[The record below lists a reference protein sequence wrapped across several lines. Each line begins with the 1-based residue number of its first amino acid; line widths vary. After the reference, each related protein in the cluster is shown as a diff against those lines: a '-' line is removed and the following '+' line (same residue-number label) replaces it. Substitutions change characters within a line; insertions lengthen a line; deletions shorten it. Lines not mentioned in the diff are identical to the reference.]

1 MTGRAPST
9 SPRPP
14 LHRSRRGQIG
24 GGLVLLPLAL
34 ALGCIGNPN
43 QGTSGG
49 DGTPIA
55 SAPPSLPPIS
65 LRLTDDEAIARAP
78 VQLTASDGT
87 GLRLVSMKA
96 RGVVDAPLAFTELHL
111 TFENPTDRQIEGR
124 FEIEMPPHA
133 AISRFSMKVHGSW
146 QEGEVVERQAARVAY
161 EDFLHRK
168 QDPALLENNAG
179 NSFSARVFPIAP
191 RERKELIVSY
201 SQELPSSA
209 EPYRLMLRGLPEL
222 DELDARILVRESDP
236 AKASNIGG
244 AATNTRVV
252 EVKKSKYTPDRD
264 LSVSPDE
271 SKAVRAKTIGLRH
284 ENLAVARIAPAGEIP
299 PAPVEAVTLLFDTS
313 ASRALGF
320 DRQIRR
326 MKAVIDELRERSGD
340 FDLRIICFDQASA
353 EVYRGKASAL
363 GQAHLDSIV
372 TRRALGASDLER
384 ALRSVA
390 SDPAGSSRL
399 IVFSDG
405 ITTAGSGELS
415 RLGEATKALAEA
427 GFSRADAVVDG
438 GIQDTS
444 TLKAVTTA
452 DLPDDGV
459 VIDARLPTPTI
470 AHKLS
475 SKTLPPIKVSVP
487 GSEWVWPETI
497 EGAQPGD
504 EVLVYADLP
513 PAQAMK
519 VVLAGESTIES
530 TVDTIPAERPLLE
543 RAWVRARIDRLQDQ
557 RSRLAEGDRDMRDAL
572 KKSIIELSTKHRVL
586 SDFTALLVLES
597 DWDYRRFNIDRTAL
611 VDILSVGPEGITLDG
626 RTTKHEMPALPTP
639 QPVVVEP
646 PTSKPMLAQRSRDT
660 IANSPAPQAPGDAIP
675 RDAIPQIARNFDPE
689 MASRQAGLLGAM
701 AQDSGHFLASPHGGA
716 FAVGN
721 DDEDV
726 WGGLTGSQVGEAY
739 GVGGLGLVGTGRG
752 GGGVGM
758 EESESSEKKESG
770 EGTIALGN
778 TGLIGKGGGGGTGS
792 GYGRGS
798 GAGFGGRGRRVPMVR
813 QGKANVQGS
822 LDKDII
828 RRIIRAH
835 INEVRHCYN
844 TGLVKNPAL
853 NGRISINFTID
864 PAGKVPNAVVQESTL
879 ADAGVGTCIA
889 RSVRR
894 WKFPKPPGGGIVRVT
909 YPFSLAA
916 DGPMPPLVEAPPLTP
931 EQIAA
936 MEAERVRQA
945 KEAEQW
951 RIEAEQRRIEAEAE
965 EKRRAAERAEEAAEL
980 ARTQGSP
987 YLGKSFDIAKLITD
1001 GDLKGAMSLAIE
1013 WRDGNPGDVL
1023 ALVAMGEAA
1032 EAAGDLETAARAYGS
1047 LIDLFPS
1054 RADIRRYAGNRLD
1067 RLGEAGVAL
1076 AVDTYEKAALSRPDH
1091 PASHRLYAIALT
1103 KAGRYNDA
1111 WEAILAGRG
1120 RDYPSGR
1127 FAGVSKIFD
1136 DDAALIA
1143 AAWIGA
1149 KPDEAAKVRGLA
1161 EAAGVTVASG
1171 PSTHFVISW
1180 ETDANDVDFH
1190 VHDGKGSHA
1199 YYGARTLPSGGE
1211 LYADVT
1217 TGYGPESFT
1226 IDGKAAAYPYRME
1239 AHYYSRGPM
1248 GYGMGKLQLI
1258 QHDGK
1263 GGLRFDERPFLI
1275 MKDGAFVPLGTL
1287 DKPL

>member
-1 MTGRAPST
+1 MPGRAPST
-9 SPRPP
+9 SPRPLQNRP
-14 LHRSRRGQIG
+14 LLKRRRPGPAGG
-24 GGLVLLPLAL
+24 GGLILLPLAL
-34 ALGCIGNPN
+34 AFGCISNPTPD
-43 QGTSGG
+43 QSTTGA
-49 DGTPIA
+49 DGTIA
-55 SAPPSLPPIS
+55 SPPPSLPPIS

-133 AISRFSMKVHGSW
+133 AISRFSMKVHGRW

-222 DELDARILVRESDP
+222 DELDARILVREGDP
-236 AKASNIGG
+236 GKASNIGG

-271 SKAVRAKTIGLRH
+271 GEAVRAKTLGLRH
-284 ENLAVARIAPAGEIP
+284 ENLAVARIAPAGTMP
-299 PAPVEAVTLLFDTS
+299 PAPLEAVTLLFDTS

-326 MKAVIDELRERSGD
+326 MKAVLDELRERNGD
-340 FDLRIICFDQASA
+340 FDLRIICFDQTSA

-363 GQAHLDSIV
+363 GQAHLDNIV
-372 TRRALGASDLER
+372 TRRALGASDLEK
-384 ALRSVA
+384 ALLSVA
-390 SDPAGSSRL
+390 SDAAGSSRL

-415 RLGEATKALAEA
+415 RLSEATKALAEA
-427 GFSRADAVVDG
+427 GFKRADAVVDG

-470 AHKLS
+470 GHKLS

-519 VVLAGESTIES
+519 VLLQGESTSESTES

-543 RAWVRARIDRLQDQ
+543 RAWVRARIERLQDQ
-557 RSRLAEGDRDMRDAL
+557 RSRLPEGDRDMRDAI
-572 KKSIIELSTKHRVL
+572 KSSIIDLSTKHRVL

-611 VDILSVGPEGITLDG
+611 VDILSVGPDGITRDG
-626 RTTKHEMPALPTP
+626 RRMRVEKSTLATP
-639 QPVVVEP
+639 QPDVTP
-646 PTSKPMLAQRSRDT
+646 PTSKPIFAARGK
-660 IANSPAPQAPGDAIP
+660 SPSGATTAAPQAP
-675 RDAIPQIARNFDPE
+675 RDAIPQMGQNFDPE
-689 MASRQAGLLGAM
+689 MASRQAGILGAM
-701 AQDSGHFLASPHGGA
+701 AKDSGHFLASPSGGA

-721 DDEDV
+721 DDADV
-726 WGGLTGSQVGEAY
+726 WGGLTGEEVGEAY

-752 GGGVGM
+752 GGGIGKSENKR
-758 EESESSEKKESG
+758 EESSG

-778 TGLIGKGGGGGTGS
+778 TGLIGKGGGGGSGS

-798 GAGFGGRGRRVPMVR
+798 GAGFGGRGKRVPRVR
-813 QGKANVQGS
+813 QGKAQVQGS
-822 LDKDII
+822 LDRDII
-828 RRIIRAH
+828 RRIVRAH

-844 TGLVKNPAL
+844 VGLNRDPAQR
-853 NGRISINFTID
+853 GRLVINFTID
-864 PAGKVPNAVVQESTL
+864 PTGKVPTAEVQETTL
-879 ADAGVGTCIA
+879 TDAKIGTCVA
-889 RSVRR
+889 RALRR
-894 WKFPKPPGGGIVRVT
+894 WKFPKPPGGGTIRVT

-916 DGPMPPLVEAPPLTP
+916 DGPMPPLFEPPPPTP
-931 EQIAA
+931 EQVAA
-936 MEAERVRQA
+936 MEAERARQA
-945 KEAEQW
+945 EEAE
-951 RIEAEQRRIEAEAE
+951 RRRIEAEAE

-987 YLGKSFDIAKLITD
+987 YLGKSFDIAKLVAD

-1013 WRDGNPGDVL
+1013 WRDGDPGDVL

-1067 RLGEAGVAL
+1067 RLGEAGLPL
-1076 AVDTYEKAALSRPDH
+1076 AIDTYKKAVESRPDH

-1111 WEAILAGRG
+1111 WEAILAGRS
-1120 RDYPSGR
+1120 RSYPSGR
-1127 FAGVSKIFD
+1127 FAGASKIFD
-1136 DDAALIA
+1136 DDAGLIA

-1149 KPDEAAKVRGLA
+1149 NPAERAKVLDLA
-1161 EAAGVTVASG
+1161 EAAGVTIAGG
-1171 PSTHFVISW
+1171 PSTHFVITW

-1199 YYGARTLPSGGE
+1199 YYGARVLPSGGE

-1217 TGYGPESFT
+1217 TGYGPESFS
-1226 IDGKAAAYPYRME
+1226 IAGEAAAYPYRLE

-1248 GYGMGKLQLI
+1248 GYGMGKLQVI
-1258 QHDGK
+1258 QHDGE

>member
-1 MTGRAPST
+1 MPGRAPST
-9 SPRPP
+9 SPRPQLNRP
-14 LHRSRRGQIG
+14 RPGRAG

-34 ALGCIGNPN
+34 AFGCIGNPN
-43 QGTSGG
+43 QGKTGAN
-49 DGTPIA
+49 GTPIA
-55 SAPPSLPPIS
+55 SAPPASLPPIS

-133 AISRFSMKVHGSW
+133 AISRFSMKVHGRW

-264 LSVSPDE
+264 LSVSPPE
-271 SKAVRAKTIGLRH
+271 SGAVRAKTIGLRH

-320 DRQIRR
+320 ERQIRR
-326 MKAVIDELRERSGD
+326 MKAVLDELRERSGD

-372 TRRALGASDLER
+372 TRRALGASDLEK
-384 ALRSVA
+384 ALLSVA

-399 IVFSDG
+399 LVFSDG
-405 ITTAGSGELS
+405 IATAGSGELS
-415 RLGEATKALAEA
+415 RLSEATKALALA
-427 GFSRADAVVDG
+427 GFERADAVVDG

-519 VVLAGESTIES
+519 VLLEGESTIES

-557 RSRLAEGDRDMRDAL
+557 RSRLPEGDHDMRGAI
-572 KKSIIELSTKHRVL
+572 KRSIIELSTKHRVL

-611 VDILSVGPEGITLDG
+611 VDILSVGNDGITRDG
-626 RTTKHEMPALPTP
+626 RRMKVEEPAQPQPQPQP
-639 QPVVVEP
+639 QPVVTP
-646 PTSKPMLAQRSRDT
+646 PTSKPILAQK
-660 IANSPAPQAPGDAIP
+660 NGLSPTTTAAPSDS
-675 RDAIPQIARNFDPE
+675 IPQMARNFDPD
-689 MASRQAGLLGAM
+689 MASRTAGLLGAM
-701 AQDSGHFLASPHGGA
+701 AQDSGAFLASPHGGA

-726 WGGLTGSQVGEAY
+726 WGGLSGSEVGEAF
-739 GVGGLGLVGTGRG
+739 GAGGLGLVGTGRG

-758 EESESSEKKESG
+758 ADNKMAVAKTESKNKREESSG

-778 TGLIGKGGGGGTGS
+778 TGLIGKGGGGGSGS

-798 GAGFGGRGRRVPMVR
+798 GAGFGGRGKRVPRVR
-813 QGKANVQGS
+813 QGKATVQGS
-822 LDKDII
+822 LDRDII

-844 TGLVKNPAL
+844 VGLNRDPAL
-853 NGRISINFTID
+853 SGRLLINFTID
-864 PAGKVPNAVVQESTL
+864 PQGKVPTAVVEETTL
-879 ADAGVGTCIA
+879 ADARVGNCVA
-889 RSVRR
+889 KAVRR
-894 WKFPKPPGGGIVRVT
+894 WKFPKPSGGSPVHVK

-931 EQIAA
+931 EQVAA
-936 MEAERVRQA
+936 MEAERARQA
-945 KEAEQW
+945 KEAE
-951 RIEAEQRRIEAEAE
+951 RRRIEAEAE
-965 EKRRAAERAEEAAEL
+965 EKRRAAEQAEEAAEL

-987 YLGKSFDIAKLITD
+987 YLGKSFDIATLITD
-1001 GDLKGAMSLAIE
+1001 GDLKGAMTLAIE
-1013 WRDGNPGDVL
+1013 WRKGNPGDVL

-1076 AVDTYEKAALSRPDH
+1076 AIDTYEKAVESRPDH

-1103 KAGRYNDA
+1103 KAGRYDDA

-1136 DDAALIA
+1136 DDAGLIA

-1149 KPDEAAKVRGLA
+1149 KPAEAMKVRGLA
-1161 EAAGVTVASG
+1161 QAAGVTVASG

-1226 IDGKAAAYPYRME
+1226 IDGKATAYPYRIE

-1263 GGLRFDERPFLI
+1263 GGLRFDERPYLI